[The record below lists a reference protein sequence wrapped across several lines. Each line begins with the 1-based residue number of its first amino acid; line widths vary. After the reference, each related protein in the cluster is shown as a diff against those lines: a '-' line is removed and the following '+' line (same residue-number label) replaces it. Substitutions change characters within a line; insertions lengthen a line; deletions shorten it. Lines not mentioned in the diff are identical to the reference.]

1 MPVYSSFGWTLPWL
15 ACRAAFGLI
24 REVEEEQW
32 RSLHIYE
39 IALI

>member
-1 MPVYSSFGWTLPWL
+1 MQFWSLLWL
-15 ACRAAFGLI
+15 ACTTVFGLI

-32 RSLHIYE
+32 RSLYIYVYE